1 MKISIIIISFNQC
14 EFLEETIISAISQ
27 TYHDSEV
34 ILIDGGSTDGS
45 IDIINKYKNN
55 FSYWVS
61 EKDNGQSDA
70 IIKGFNNS
78 KGEIITWINSD
89 DILCLNAAEMVA
101 KTAKKNNTTKAVF
114 YGDGYVINMDGKI
127 QEKLKYGKFNYFIA
141 KTLGTTISQPG
152 TFFSK
157 EAYFE
162 IGGLDI
168 NLRYGMDLDLFSNFL
183 FSNIPFLYTG
193 AYMAKF
199 RKYTGQK
206 GHSEK
211 YLEICNKESKII
223 HYRYAFNLQTPAKLV
238 LARGFQILERIW
250 NGYYFIALTF
260 RFFKRGRLKEFNTSY
275 SK

>member
-27 TYHDSEV
+27 TYKDTEV

-45 IDIINKYKNN
+45 TDIINKYKNKLS
-55 FSYWVS
+55 FCVS
-61 EKDNGQSDA
+61 EKDKGQSDA
-70 IIKGFNNS
+70 IIKGFNVS

-101 KTAKKNNTTKAVF
+101 TTAKINKTTKAVF
-114 YGDGYVINMDGKI
+114 YGDGYIINMDGRI
-127 QEKLKYGKFNYFIA
+127 EEKLKYGKFNYFIS
-141 KTLGTTISQPG
+141 KTLGPTVSQPG

-168 NLRYGMDLDLFSNFL
+168 SLRYGMDLDLFCNFL

-193 AYMAKF
+193 VFMAKF
-199 RKYTGQK
+199 RKYAAQK

-211 YLEICNKESKII
+211 YLQICNNETII
-223 HYRYAFNLQTPAKLV
+223 IQKRYSFNLQTRAKLKK
-238 LARGFQILERIW
+238 ARLFQILERIW
-250 NGYYFIALTF
+250 NGYYFIAFSF
-260 RFFKRGRLKEFNTSY
+260 RLFIRGRLKEFNTSY
-275 SK
+275 SS

>member
-27 TYHDSEV
+27 TYNGTEV

-45 IDIINKYKNN
+45 INIINKYKNN

-89 DILCLNAAEMVA
+89 DILCLNAAEMVV
-101 KTAKKNNTTKAVF
+101 KTAKINNTTKAVF
-114 YGDGYVINMDGKI
+114 YGDSYIVNMDGRI

-141 KTLGTTISQPG
+141 RTLGPTISQPG

-157 EAYFE
+157 SAYFE

-168 NLRYGMDLDLFSNFL
+168 TLRYGMDLDLFCNFL
-183 FSNIPFLYTG
+183 FSNVPFLYTG
-193 AYMAKF
+193 VFMSKF
-199 RKYTGQK
+199 RKYPAQK

-211 YLEICNKESKII
+211 FLEICNLETDVINK
-223 HYRYAFNLQTPAKLV
+223 RYLFNLQTIENVRK
-238 LARGFQILERIW
+238 ARLLQIIERLW
-250 NGYYFIALTF
+250 NGYYLSAFCF
-260 RFFKRGRLKEFNTSY
+260 RLFMRGRLKEFNTSY
-275 SK
+275 SS